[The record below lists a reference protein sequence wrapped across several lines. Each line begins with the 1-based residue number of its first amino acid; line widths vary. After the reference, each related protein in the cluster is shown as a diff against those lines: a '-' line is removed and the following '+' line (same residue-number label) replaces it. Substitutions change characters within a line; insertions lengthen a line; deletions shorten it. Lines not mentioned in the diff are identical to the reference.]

1 MKLIAYNDKFKEQ
14 IETYQVKNLVF
25 TGLPQNAIKISQENI
40 NYHPVLLVNEL
51 NEICTFFILDY
62 GDDKFKY
69 TNNINSLLL
78 RSFSTNE
85 RFLRKGYALTAL
97 SSLPR
102 YVQTNYPDIQ
112 EITLGVNKRNVA
124 AQKLYEKAGFK
135 KESRTY
141 IGKKGPQLIFSK
153 AIL

>member
-1 MKLIAYNDKFKEQ
+1 MKLIAYNNKFREQ
-14 IETYQVKNLVF
+14 IKTYQVKDLVF

-85 RFLRKGYALTAL
+85 RFLRKGYALAAL
-97 SSLPR
+97 RSLPR
-102 YVQTNYPDIQ
+102 YIQTNYPGIQ

-124 AQKLYEKAGFK
+124 AQKLYEKTGFK
-135 KESRTY
+135 KEPKTY
-141 IGKKGPQLIFSK
+141 TGKKGPQLIFSK